1 MTTSSQKTDP
11 IADSLDM
18 TPLKA
23 EVVEVLPHEIVPEAD
38 DGNYSIARENLL
50 KLANTGQAALD
61 EIMSIADQS
70 QAPRAYE
77 VVATLISNLTTVND
91 KLLDIAKK
99 HREITGVAAGPKT
112 VNNNVF
118 VGSTA
123 ELQKMLKE
131 IAKNGTAND
140 VVPREPES

>member
-99 HREITGVAAGPKT
+99 HREITGATAGPKT

-131 IAKNGTAND
+131 LTKNGTTND